1 MKLRNMTSL
10 FLFNGNRI
18 LLLYRIGS
26 RVIAPSWCGIG
37 GHFEENELNDPLKC
51 VLREAHEEVGLNPSD
66 LCGIKLRYVTL
77 SHRMGEL
84 RQNYYFFARLSHS
97 NFVPTDCDEGCLK
110 WMETGEIE
118 GLEMPYTA
126 KQVLL
131 HYLKRAARMKRS
143 MWGWPVPTSP
153 WFFKSLRSN
162 FKKGGRA
169 SMLSPLC
176 AEGIIDS
183 DIRTARCALRPA
195 P

>member
-10 FLFNGNRI
+10 FLFNGNQI

-37 GHFEENELNDPLKC
+37 GHFQENELNDPLKC
-51 VLREAHEEVGLNPSD
+51 VLREAHEEVGLNSSD

-77 SHRMGEL
+77 SRRMGEL
-84 RQNYYFFARLSHS
+84 RQNYYFFARLSNP

-131 HYLKRAARMKRS
+131 HYLKTGSADEALYVGAARPNAPM
-143 MWGWPVPTSP
+143 V
-153 WFFKSLRSN
+153 FQIL
-162 FKKGGRA
+162 
-169 SMLSPLC
+169 
-176 AEGIIDS
+176 AEQF
-183 DIRTARCALRPA
+183 
-195 P
+195 